1 MNSPIKEYQAS
12 NLVSHEMTT
21 INLPS
26 TFRVIKLK
34 NQHLS
39 QNSYLNSAELYHDQA
54 SLKVAWI
61 TQELEQNI
69 SLGILVTPNW
79 KKQPISTD
87 GYIHINGLSAI
98 NRPNLDVNLFE
109 TVPYEWIKEREHLK
123 LAKALI
129 ACLPGHFA
137 VLFAAIFWDYKRF
150 YRFLVGPSSLH
161 GHHNWKHG
169 NFIHTI
175 EVASNAIKLAEDR
188 PNVCREVLI
197 IAALLHDAAKADEY
211 RQNHQKSCFEIS
223 TRGAL
228 IGHKMTIIEWIA
240 AAIAQFQITIPTQQY
255 LGLMHALT
263 AVKGCPEWIGLRE
276 PASPECHLLSIA
288 DRLSGQDDL
297 INQTMPKNGGFGKY
311 HKHLKGRP
319 FIFHAPS
326 S

>member
-1 MNSPIKEYQAS
+1 MNKPVEEYQTTNA
-12 NLVSHEMTT
+12 VSHE
-21 INLPS
+21 IPNIEFPS
-26 TFRVIKLK
+26 IFRVVKMTKERLFDDL
-34 NQHLS
+34 HL
-39 QNSYLNSAELYHDQA
+39 NIAELYHDQA
-54 SLKVAWI
+54 TLSVSWI
-61 TQELEQNI
+61 TPKNEESI
-69 SLGILVTPNW
+69 SLGILVTPRW
-79 KKQPISTD
+79 KNQPICT
-87 GYIHINGLSAI
+87 GGCIHVHELTAVT
-98 NRPNLDVNLFE
+98 RPSIDVNLFE
-109 TVPYEWIKEREHLK
+109 TIPYEWIKARETVK

-129 ACLPGHFA
+129 ACLPAHFA

-150 YRFLVGPSSLH
+150 YRFLVGPSSLR

-228 IGHKMTIIEWIA
+228 IGHKMTIVEWIA
-240 AAIAQFQITIPTQQY
+240 GAIAQFQITIPTHQY

-263 AVKGCPEWIGLRE
+263 AVKGCPDWIGLRE
-276 PASPECHLLSIA
+276 PVSPECLLLSMA

-297 INQTMPKNGGFGKY
+297 IDQTLPVNGGFGKY

-319 FIFHAPS
+319 FVIHAAS
-326 S
+326 